1 MGDEEAHTLA
11 VSAQDTP
18 PQTRFHAERKGGD
31 QTKWR
36 EEDDTIQGERLCVAA
51 LELRR

>member
-1 MGDEEAHTLA
+1 MGDEEAHTQA
-11 VSAQDTP
+11 VSVQDTQ
-18 PQTRFHAERKGGD
+18 PQTRFEGERKGED

-36 EEDDTIQGERLCVAA
+36 EEDDQSQGERLRVAA